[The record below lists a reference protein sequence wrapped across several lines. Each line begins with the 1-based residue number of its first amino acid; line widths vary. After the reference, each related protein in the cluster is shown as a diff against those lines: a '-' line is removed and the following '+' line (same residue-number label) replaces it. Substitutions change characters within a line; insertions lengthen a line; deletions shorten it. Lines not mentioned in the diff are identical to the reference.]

1 MDSARTIVVCLESG
15 GRAAEVQSRLDE
27 VGFHS
32 LVADSS
38 DQIRRL
44 GNQSRVDCLVIE
56 QELSGFLTGIE
67 VVERLRR
74 ELLNPV
80 VVLIGEVPPDQYSLL
95 RELKVEFV
103 LPRSATVD
111 VIVDSVRASF
121 VVTGPRSLRI
131 PLAARQIAEASDCFA
146 PLPQLVVGLMGRL
159 GEQDADLSDL
169 AAQISTDPRLTAEL
183 LRITNSSAS
192 GLRFKVHHLE
202 DAIKYL
208 GFRRTLTLVV
218 AIAQKALHG
227 GGLRKLPDWVDPW
240 YRTRAVLTASVGH
253 AFAEQHL
260 AGQSE
265 TVYVAGLLQDLGILA
280 LANHLGPRYLRLI
293 ERTRQVGH
301 LQLLVGEHQQFN
313 VDHAEV
319 SAALL
324 QKWGVPVTFIA
335 LVLNHHDDKPKSLT
349 EVETRSTEIL
359 QFAEAV
365 ADMHDAPSPQ
375 RQHRLLRMS
384 EALGGLRSEST
395 RVCLARAIA
404 KTAEFEKLLQI
415 PVPAEDILARFVERL
430 SLEVTEGGFPDEPE
444 VVPSSAARTSVDRTT
459 GRRLLVI
466 EDDQGIIELVNA
478 LLEREDI
485 SVIPAVTAEEALG
498 VIDDCDG
505 ALCDIHLA
513 GMSGIDFVARTRA
526 RGYSGM
532 LVMLTGDRTRDSVVR
547 AAQSGAT
554 GYLLKPFTRQDLLS
568 ILKRHQL
575 LG

>member
-1 MDSARTIVVCLESG
+1 
-15 GRAAEVQSRLDE
+15 
-27 VGFHS
+27 
-32 LVADSS
+32 
-38 DQIRRL
+38 
-44 GNQSRVDCLVIE
+44 
-56 QELSGFLTGIE
+56 
-67 VVERLRR
+67 
-74 ELLNPV
+74 
-80 VVLIGEVPPDQYSLL
+80 
-95 RELKVEFV
+95 
-103 LPRSATVD
+103 
-111 VIVDSVRASF
+111 
-121 VVTGPRSLRI
+121 
-131 PLAARQIAEASDCFA
+131 
-146 PLPQLVVGLMGRL
+146 
-159 GEQDADLSDL
+159 
-169 AAQISTDPRLTAEL
+169 
-183 LRITNSSAS
+183 
-192 GLRFKVHHLE
+192 
-202 DAIKYL
+202 
-208 GFRRTLTLVV
+208 
-218 AIAQKALHG
+218 
-227 GGLRKLPDWVDPW
+227 
-240 YRTRAVLTASVGH
+240 
-253 AFAEQHL
+253 
-260 AGQSE
+260 
-265 TVYVAGLLQDLGILA
+265 
-280 LANHLGPRYLRLI
+280 
-293 ERTRQVGH
+293 
-301 LQLLVGEHQQFN
+301 
-313 VDHAEV
+313 
-319 SAALL
+319 
-324 QKWGVPVTFIA
+324 
-335 LVLNHHDDKPKSLT
+335 
-349 EVETRSTEIL
+349 
-359 QFAEAV
+359 
-365 ADMHDAPSPQ
+365 
-375 RQHRLLRMS
+375 MS

>member
-1 MDSARTIVVCLESG
+1 MDSARTIVVCLDSTP
-15 GRAAEVQSRLDE
+15 RAAEVRSRLND
-27 VGFHS
+27 VGFNA
-32 LVADSS
+32 LMADST

-44 GNQSRVDCLVIE
+44 GNESRVDCLVIE
-56 QELSGFLTGIE
+56 QELSGFLTGVE

-74 ELLNPV
+74 ELLNPT

-95 RELKVEFV
+95 RELKIEFV
-103 LPRSATVD
+103 LPRSATIE
-111 VIVDSVRASF
+111 VIVESVRASL
-121 VVTGPRSLRI
+121 VVTGPQSLRI
-131 PLAARQIAEASDCFA
+131 PLAARQIAEASDCFV
-146 PLPQLVVGLMGRL
+146 PLPQLVVSLMGRL
-159 GEQDADLSDL
+159 GEQDAGLSDL

-192 GLRFKVHHLE
+192 GLRFKVHYLE

-218 AIAQKALHG
+218 AIAQKSLHG

-240 YRTRAVLTASVGH
+240 YRTRAVLTACVGH
-253 AFAEQHL
+253 AFAERHL
-260 AGQSE
+260 TGQAE

-280 LANHLGPRYLRLI
+280 LANHLGPRYLQLI

-324 QKWGVPVTFIA
+324 QKWGVPVTFLA
-335 LVLNHHDDKPKSLT
+335 LVLNHHDDKPTSLT
-349 EVETRSTEIL
+349 EMETRSTEIL

-384 EALGGLRSEST
+384 GGLGGLRSEST
-395 RVCLARAIA
+395 RVCLALAIA

-415 PVPAEDILARFVERL
+415 PVPAEDVLAEFVEKL
-430 SLEVTEGGFPDEPE
+430 SLEVADGGFPDEPE
-444 VVPSSAARTSVDRTT
+444 VVPSTEARNNFGRTS

-466 EDDQGIIELVNA
+466 EDDREIIELVNA
-478 LLEREDI
+478 LLEMEDI
-485 SVIPAVTAEEALG
+485 RVIPAVTAEEALD

-513 GMSGIDFVARTRA
+513 GMSGIEFVSRARD

-547 AAQSGAT
+547 SAQSGAT

-568 ILKRHQL
+568 ILRRHQL